1 MDYTTLYGKTIVEL
15 RAVARQYGVKLPAG
29 INKDGIINR
38 LLEAY
43 QKLVDERQANAAGR
57 QLPPNPYRR
66 LRRLRA
72 RCPVKQILAR
82 SLQFREDIA
91 PRFAQHG
98 EPGRAHIDKSGNR
111 IRR

>member
-43 QKLVDERQANAAGR
+43 QKLVDERQANAAG
-57 QLPPNPYRR
+57 QAAPAQPVPPVTAPQSALPGETNTGEVLAVQRRYRAQV
-66 LRRLRA
+66 RA
-72 RCPVKQILAR
+72 TWRAG
-82 SLQFREDIA
+82 
-91 PRFAQHG
+91 PRPH
-98 EPGRAHIDKSGNR
+98 R
-111 IRR
+111 